1 MGRMELNGDV
11 VAMASYAPL
20 FAKNGHHSWNPDL
33 IYFDN
38 ERAYHPY
45 SYWVQQMYATTTAD
59 TAWPVTVEGPST
71 LRRTLPDTV
80 RLRIAGNAKA
90 DLNNLV
96 ITTASGE
103 TINLGNVA
111 YDGRTIDIPTVST
124 LPSSITRDDGA
135 WTSSVAISTART
147 TTSSHLVEDTACA
160 WSATAPPT
168 RLPAPKSP

>member
-80 RLRIAGNAKA
+80 KLRIAGNAKA

-111 YDGRTIDIPTVST
+111 YDGKDHRHRPRS
-124 LPSSITRDDGA
+124 
-135 WTSSVAISTART
+135 AR
-147 TTSSHLVEDTACA
+147 
-160 WSATAPPT
+160 
-168 RLPAPKSP
+168 